1 MPEGDEPA
9 STRRDVENLTFLCA
23 SRRFPTLANPWLSH
37 ANRRARTA
45 SLAAEQIG
53 VALVNV
59 PDGRPPQPPSQRR
72 SLAPRRPSP
81 RGASLVS
88 PPWLSQTPDLILP
101 LILPVL
107 WGRNTWVAGSSPAM
121 TL

>member
-1 MPEGDEPA
+1 MPEGDEPAA

-37 ANRRARTA
+37 GNRRARTA

-59 PDGRPPQPPSQRR
+59 PTARRTPAPQPK
-72 SLAPRRPSP
+72 A
-81 RGASLVS
+81 LVS
-88 PPWLSQTPDLILP
+88 PASALPARGFPCQPAVAQPD
-101 LILPVL
+101 
-107 WGRNTWVAGSSPAM
+107 A
-121 TL
+121 